1 MRLVRA
7 NCVLSRFALSTPPEL
22 SIRRKAQSEVT
33 SVNSGTPMMPM
44 YTWTTQIPPNVRWS
58 LSPLM
63 MGSPILDHYIC
74 VPGSFA
80 DSPFDDVSPAIAV
93 TP

>member
-1 MRLVRA
+1 
-7 NCVLSRFALSTPPEL
+7 
-22 SIRRKAQSEVT
+22 
-33 SVNSGTPMMPM
+33 MMPM

-63 MGSPILDHYIC
+63 MGAPIPDHYIC
-74 VPGSFA
+74 VPDPFA
-80 DSPFDDVSPAIAV
+80 YSPFDDVSPAITV